1 MAVDREFLRN
11 ANLFPAVKIVLEKL
25 INVLDAAPFI
35 ADVTAS
41 AAELNI
47 LDGATVTFAEL
58 NTAADQSAQTETLT
72 ADGAISVLKRITK
85 LADTGTG
92 AYTLAAPDATLLGM
106 TKLIEMTTDN
116 GDVTV
121 DLTNVVGTPAA
132 ETTATFS
139 AVGQML
145 VLTAGVSKWLYVNTT
160 AALS

>member
-1 MAVDREFLRN
+1 
-11 ANLFPAVKIVLEKL
+11 
-25 INVLDAAPFI
+25 
-35 ADVTAS
+35 
-41 AAELNI
+41 
-47 LDGATVTFAEL
+47 
-58 NTAADQSAQTETLT
+58 
-72 ADGAISVLKRITK
+72 
-85 LADTGTG
+85 
-92 AYTLAAPDATLLGM
+92 M